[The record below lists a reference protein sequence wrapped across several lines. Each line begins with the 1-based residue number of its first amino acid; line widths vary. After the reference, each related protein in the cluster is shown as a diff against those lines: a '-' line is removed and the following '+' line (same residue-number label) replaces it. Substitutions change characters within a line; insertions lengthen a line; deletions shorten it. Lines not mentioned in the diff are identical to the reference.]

1 MYQDID
7 LYAKYISKVFYLMQ
21 KRISTEMDRFLETA
35 YFTCLLMILLQFL
48 LVMIGVGF
56 WVWFYKKKKREFAG
70 LYGHVIV
77 YPNKIIIK
85 NKQVMKQIEEGL
97 VIKDY

>member
-7 LYAKYISKVFYLMQ
+7 LYVEYISKVFYLMQ
-21 KRISTEMDRFLETA
+21 KRISTEMDIFLETA

-56 WVWFYKKKKREFAG
+56 WVWFYKKKKR
-70 LYGHVIV
+70 
-77 YPNKIIIK
+77 
-85 NKQVMKQIEEGL
+85 
-97 VIKDY
+97 

>member
-1 MYQDID
+1 M
-7 LYAKYISKVFYLMQ
+7 MQ
-21 KRISTEMDRFLETA
+21 KRIADEMDRFLNDA
-35 YFTCLLMILLQFL
+35 YFTCLLMIFLQFL
-48 LVMIGVGF
+48 LVMVGVGF
-56 WVWFYKKKKREFAG
+56 WAWFYRKKKKEFAG